1 MNDQIVTKDKLV
13 MFLNKKVLSRELRT
27 SRYKQSRTTA
37 TRKKVQQTLKFDS
50 VDSYVSAII
59 SLYNYQQSFDHATSS
74 HSREAKV
81 KALLKDRTKKKH
93 ARRKAQ
99 YLDRDV
105 NTLLNEYK
113 QRQMI
118 DVVRSC

>member
-1 MNDQIVTKDKLV
+1 MNDQIVTEDKLV
-13 MFLNKKVLSRELRT
+13 MFLNKEVLSRELRT

-59 SLYNYQQSFDHATSS
+59 SLYNYQQSSDHATSS
-74 HSREAKV
+74 HSRGVKV